1 MMEVSAHKVT
11 ELYIRQKSSCDNSW
25 VELLAVS
32 DDGKEIELTLYAK
45 SGEPIR
51 LYFGE
56 PE

>member
-11 ELYIRQKSSCDNSW
+11 ELYIRQKSSNETSW

>member
-11 ELYIRQKSSCDNSW
+11 ELYIRQKSLPTTSW
-25 VELLAVS
+25 VEIYAVS

-45 SGEPIR
+45 PDEPIR
-51 LYFGE
+51 LYFGD